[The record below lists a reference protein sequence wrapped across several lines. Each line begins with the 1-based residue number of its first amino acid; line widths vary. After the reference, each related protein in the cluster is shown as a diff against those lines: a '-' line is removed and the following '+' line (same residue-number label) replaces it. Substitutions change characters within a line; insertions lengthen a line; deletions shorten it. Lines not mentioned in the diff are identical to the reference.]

1 MGNNRLVKYKNF
13 NIKISKAYNN
23 NGDKVIFNNVLELI
37 GNTPIVKINN
47 LFNNL
52 ENDVELYAKL
62 ESRNPGGSS
71 KDRIAYKMIS
81 DLYYNKI
88 INNDTT
94 IIEVTSGNTG
104 IGLAMVCAY
113 LNLNLIVIMSESAT
127 IERVKLIKKY
137 GARVILLKKEISMNE
152 GIEIAKALV
161 KKIENS
167 YFVNQFENSNNIEAH
182 YESTALEILNDFK
195 ESLDSIIVG
204 MGSTGTIMGISKR
217 LKEIYPKIKIIGV
230 EPKECPIYS
239 ENKIG
244 ENFIPGISN
253 TFIPYIYNNEYVDQ
267 IVVVNKE
274 EAFLQMEKIMKKEG
288 ISVGPSSGAVLAGAI
303 KYIKE
308 NDINNKKILMIFPDS
323 IDKYLSL

>member
-1 MGNNRLVKYKNF
+1 M
-13 NIKISKAYNN
+13 
-23 NGDKVIFNNVLELI
+23 IFNNVLELI
-37 GNTPIVKINN
+37 GNTPVVKINN
-47 LFNNL
+47 LFNDL

-81 DLYYNKI
+81 DLYYNKV

-152 GIEIAKALV
+152 GIRIAKALV
-161 KKIENS
+161 KRIENS

-217 LKEIYPKIKIIGV
+217 LKEIYPQIKIIGV

-244 ENFIPGISN
+244 ENLIPGISN
-253 TFIPYIYNNEYVDQ
+253 TFIPYIYNNECVDQ

-288 ISVGPSSGAVLAGAI
+288 ISVGPSSGAVLAGVI

>member
-1 MGNNRLVKYKNF
+1 
-13 NIKISKAYNN
+13 
-23 NGDKVIFNNVLELI
+23 
-37 GNTPIVKINN
+37 
-47 LFNNL
+47 
-52 ENDVELYAKL
+52 
-62 ESRNPGGSS
+62 
-71 KDRIAYKMIS
+71 
-81 DLYYNKI
+81 
-88 INNDTT
+88 
-94 IIEVTSGNTG
+94 
-104 IGLAMVCAY
+104 
-113 LNLNLIVIMSESAT
+113 MSESAT

-195 ESLDSIIVG
+195 ESLDSIVVG

-244 ENFIPGISN
+244 KNFIPGISN
-253 TFIPYIYNNEYVDQ
+253 TFIPYIYDNEYVDQ